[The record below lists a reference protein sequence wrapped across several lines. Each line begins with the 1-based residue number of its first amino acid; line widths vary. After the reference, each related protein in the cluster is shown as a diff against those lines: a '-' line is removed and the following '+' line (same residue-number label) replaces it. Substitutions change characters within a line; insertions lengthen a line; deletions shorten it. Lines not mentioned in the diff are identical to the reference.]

1 MMNTKRRKALIIGG
15 GVAGPVAA
23 MALQRAGVEAT
34 IYEAYPQAT
43 SDVGSY
49 LTVATNGLDALCAL
63 DAHQPVLAAGFPT
76 SHTILSSGNGKR
88 LGKVPI
94 GGTQPHGLGS
104 ITIKRA
110 HLHRALHE
118 QALSRGIP
126 FEFGKRLVAA
136 EITAQGGVI
145 ARFEDGSQ
153 ASGDLLI
160 GCDGVHSVT
169 RRLIDP
175 KAPAGRYVGL
185 ANFGGYTGDFALPVE
200 QGVWHMI
207 FGKRAFFGYV
217 LDPNGGPNGG
227 IVWFANLPR
236 GEISK
241 SERLNTS
248 DQQWKAHL
256 IDLFAADRGP
266 AVDLIAAGELELAA
280 GNTYDL
286 PSVPSWFKGPMIIIG
301 DAAHAPSPTSGQGAS
316 LAMEDAVIL
325 AQCLRDLPTHG
336 EAFATYERLRRQR
349 VERIVAEAARQS
361 NNKIPGFLR
370 DLMMPLIFKFFVTEK
385 ALSWVHDHHIDWNTC
400 LAPAGNGAK
409 GGRLAAA

>member
-1 MMNTKRRKALIIGG
+1 MNTKRRKAVIIGG

-23 MALQRAGVEAT
+23 MALQRAGIEAT
-34 IYEAYPQAT
+34 IYEAYSQRT
-43 SDVGSY
+43 TDVGSY

-63 DAHQPVLAAGFPT
+63 DAHRPVQAAGFPT
-76 SHTILSSGNGKR
+76 SHIVLLSGSGKR
-88 LGKVPI
+88 LGKVST
-94 GGTQPHGLGS
+94 GGGLPDGS
-104 ITIKRA
+104 TTITIKRS

-118 QALSRGIP
+118 QALNRGIR
-126 FEFGKRLVAA
+126 FEFGKRLIAA
-136 EITAQGGVI
+136 ETTTQGGVI

-175 KAPAGRYVGL
+175 TAPAGRYVGL
-185 ANFGGYTGDFALPVE
+185 ANFGGYTRDFTLPVE
-200 QGVWHMI
+200 PGVWQMI

-217 LDPNGGPNGG
+217 GDLNSGV
-227 IVWFANLPR
+227 VWFANVPR

-241 SERLNTS
+241 AERQSTT
-248 DQQWKAHL
+248 DQQWQKQL
-256 IDLFAADRGP
+256 IELFAEDRGP
-266 AVDLIAAGELELAA
+266 AADLIAAGELELAA

-286 PSVPSWFKGPMIIIG
+286 PSVPKWHNGSLVIIG

-325 AQCLRDLPTHG
+325 AQCLRDFPDHAQ
-336 EAFATYERLRRQR
+336 AFGAYERLRRQR

-385 ALSWVHDHHIDWNTC
+385 ALSWVHDHHIDWNAR
-400 LAPAGNGAK
+400 LVPAGSAVNSR
-409 GGRLAAA
+409 RLAAA

>member
-1 MMNTKRRKALIIGG
+1 MNTKRSKALIIGG

-23 MALQRAGVEAT
+23 MALQRAGIEAT
-34 IYEAYPQAT
+34 VYEAYPQSMT
-43 SDVGSY
+43 EVGSY
-49 LTVATNGLDALCAL
+49 LSVATNGLNALSAL
-63 DAHQPVLAAGFPT
+63 DLHRPVLAAGFPT
-76 SHTILSSGNGKR
+76 SHIVLLSGSGKR

-94 GGTQPHGLGS
+94 GGRLPDGSVS
-104 ITIKRA
+104 ITVKRA

-118 QALSRGIP
+118 QATGRGIR

-136 EITAQGGVI
+136 ETTAHGGVS
-145 ARFEDGSQ
+145 ARFEDGTQ

-185 ANFGGYTGDFALPVE
+185 ANFGGYTRDFVLPVE

-217 LDPNGGPNGG
+217 GDPAGGV
-227 IVWFANLPR
+227 VWFANVPR

-241 SERLNTS
+241 AERQRTT
-248 DQQWKAHL
+248 DQQWQKQL
-256 IDLFAADRGP
+256 VEIFAEDRGP
-266 AVDLIAAGELELAA
+266 AADLIAAGELELAA

-286 PSVPSWFKGPMIIIG
+286 PSVPTWHKGPMIIIG

-325 AQCLRDLPTHG
+325 AQCLRDFPTHT

-349 VERIVAEAARQS
+349 VERIVAEGARQS

-385 ALSWVHDHHIDWNTC
+385 ALSWMHDHRIDWNAR
-400 LAPAGNGAK
+400 LAPAGNGANSR
-409 GGRLAAA
+409 RLATV